1 MKRCL
6 VLGVGRMGTAIAYAM
21 DKFGFQVTGM
31 DTNRDAANNIPKKTN
46 HEQTTDADGNNVAG
60 PERNDFLV
68 VKDADD
74 ILTGLNV
81 LNNFD
86 VVISSLPYH
95 QTEKVGLWCVDN
107 GVRYC
112 DLGGRVDVSQ
122 NINNA
127 AKERA
132 TAPVFTDLGL
142 APGLV
147 NILAEEGCRKI
158 HGQPENVQMMVGGL
172 PDYADSGKNP
182 LRYAVTWS
190 VDGLINEYR
199 DDCIILEDGEIKTVR
214 GMDGI
219 EQIEGDKFGKME
231 AFYTSGGASHSIY
244 SMKDRGVKNCSY
256 KTIRYRGHGDIVK
269 FLIRDCN
276 LDDDTL
282 AKIFVEGCGMANR
295 DEVIVVAKVDG
306 GDKTWRREILIKS
319 NEMFSAMQQATAFPI
334 SSVAALMAEGV
345 FDGNKEQHRDYYTQ
359 YNKNLSYKDIDFDL
373 FKEKLDV
380 LGCEI

>member
-81 LNNFD
+81 LNKFD

-172 PDYADSGKNP
+172 PDYADSVKNP

-190 VDGLINEYR
+190 GDGLINVYR
-199 DDCIILEDGEIKTVR
+199 V
-214 GMDGI
+214 
-219 EQIEGDKFGKME
+219 
-231 AFYTSGGASHSIY
+231 Y
-244 SMKDRGVKNCSY
+244 
-256 KTIRYRGHGDIVK
+256 
-269 FLIRDCN
+269 
-276 LDDDTL
+276 
-282 AKIFVEGCGMANR
+282 
-295 DEVIVVAKVDG
+295 
-306 GDKTWRREILIKS
+306 
-319 NEMFSAMQQATAFPI
+319 
-334 SSVAALMAEGV
+334 
-345 FDGNKEQHRDYYTQ
+345 
-359 YNKNLSYKDIDFDL
+359 
-373 FKEKLDV
+373 
-380 LGCEI
+380 